1 MDDSPFKDLR
11 LWQLL
16 VQKSE
21 APKMIESK
29 ARQAIPPKSNRRLKT
44 SSRMTPWENHNHYQN
59 DREIFLAVNQ
69 RFYKLQRS
77 GCAQDVVCQYRGE
90 LLTYMHIY
98 NGDWVKGY
106 EGSVDVI
113 KTIRG
118 GGGRNERKDRV
129 FISKKKISLLH

>member
-1 MDDSPFKDLR
+1 MSKPDRGHTRIPNATVDGVFFFLVAECWMDDSPFKDLR
-11 LWQLL
+11 RWQLL

-29 ARQAIPPKSNRRLKT
+29 ARQAIPPRSNRRLKT

-59 DREIFLAVNQ
+59 DREFFLAVNQ

-90 LLTYMHIY
+90 LLTYIQWRL
-98 NGDWVKGY
+98 G
-106 EGSVDVI
+106 
-113 KTIRG
+113 
-118 GGGRNERKDRV
+118 ER
-129 FISKKKISLLH
+129 I